1 MPDVQST
8 VLEFVN
14 KLRKRKIEGS
24 QATAKCTV
32 ELLRSVISQQRVPHS
47 NQALALIDAVKAVG
61 EQLVAANPVELAVGN
76 VVRRVLHIIR
86 EEDLSLATAAM
97 AGLDLLDGSD
107 DDGEDDNCKG
117 VGYSAMSAAVAAA
130 AARSTLRP
138 PSLQTLLEGT
148 PESAAVPYTS
158 SSGADSESKTAD
170 KSSITRKLKHDVIE
184 GVNQLILEIAGCHE
198 QIAEQAIEHIH
209 QNEVILTLGSSR
221 TVLEFLCAA
230 KEKKR
235 SFRVFVAEG
244 APRYQG
250 HLLAKE
256 LVARGLQTTVITD
269 SAVFAMISR
278 VNMVIIGAHA
288 VMANGG
294 VIGPVGV
301 NMAALAAKKHA
312 VPFVVLAGSHKLCP
326 LYPHNPEVL
335 LNELRSPSELL
346 DFGEFSDC
354 LDFGTGSGSPLLQV
368 VNPTFDYVPPSLVSL
383 FITDTGGH
391 NPSYMYRL
399 IADYYSADDLI
410 EILSRLPSKSLVRF
424 MLVSKSWQEIISS
437 KSFIRLRS
445 LTWPLRF
452 LLVLKEFDY
461 QKGRLT
467 FNFFSSSSLSLSS
480 TSISTTFLSKITFPL
495 RQAGHPMYYVNGLI
509 NIGDII
515 CNPCTGKTVSLPKLA
530 ASGGSIG
537 RRFFGYDPV
546 NNQYKVLCITH
557 HNLGGHA
564 TLQFNR
570 YHVFTLGAKPK
581 KWRFIDCGIPHTDWS
596 SCLCIDGFVYYIA
609 STDAGL
615 MCLMKFDLSSEKLNI
630 FARASEEMKASFS
643 HFNSYKTLINYH
655 GKVAIA
661 IQRSHLVPSIDLFV
675 FEEGKQEYKAKSFN
689 NLARLNLRT
698 KCVINH
704 MDDTIFAP
712 VYSESEATII
722 HHDFKGHSF
731 KKMKFEVDVKKDWF
745 HETNYFVGYVE
756 SLMMI

>member
-1 MPDVQST
+1 MPDVQSM

-24 QATAKCTV
+24 QATARCTV
-32 ELLRSVISQQRVPHS
+32 ELLRSVISHHRVPHA
-47 NQALALIDAVKAVG
+47 NQASALIDAVKAVG
-61 EQLVAANPVELAVGN
+61 AQLVAANPVELAVGN

-86 EEDLSLATAAM
+86 EEDLSLATAAV
-97 AGLDLLDGSD
+97 AGLDLLDASD
-107 DDGEDDNCKG
+107 DDEDVNGKG
-117 VGYSAMSAAVAAA
+117 IGYPGMSAAVVAA

-148 PESAAVPYTS
+148 PESATVPYTS
-158 SSGADSESKTAD
+158 SSGADSESKSKSAD

-184 GVNQLILEIAGCHE
+184 GVNQLIHEIAGCHE
-198 QIAEQAIEHIH
+198 QIAEQAVEHIH

-399 IADYYSADDLI
+399 IADYYSADDL
-410 EILSRLPSKSLVRF
+410 V
-424 MLVSKSWQEIISS
+424 M
-437 KSFIRLRS
+437 
-445 LTWPLRF
+445 
-452 LLVLKEFDY
+452 
-461 QKGRLT
+461 
-467 FNFFSSSSLSLSS
+467 
-480 TSISTTFLSKITFPL
+480 
-495 RQAGHPMYYVNGLI
+495 
-509 NIGDII
+509 
-515 CNPCTGKTVSLPKLA
+515 
-530 ASGGSIG
+530 
-537 RRFFGYDPV
+537 
-546 NNQYKVLCITH
+546 
-557 HNLGGHA
+557 
-564 TLQFNR
+564 
-570 YHVFTLGAKPK
+570 
-581 KWRFIDCGIPHTDWS
+581 
-596 SCLCIDGFVYYIA
+596 
-609 STDAGL
+609 
-615 MCLMKFDLSSEKLNI
+615 
-630 FARASEEMKASFS
+630 
-643 HFNSYKTLINYH
+643 
-655 GKVAIA
+655 
-661 IQRSHLVPSIDLFV
+661 
-675 FEEGKQEYKAKSFN
+675 
-689 NLARLNLRT
+689 
-698 KCVINH
+698 
-704 MDDTIFAP
+704 
-712 VYSESEATII
+712 
-722 HHDFKGHSF
+722 
-731 KKMKFEVDVKKDWF
+731 
-745 HETNYFVGYVE
+745 
-756 SLMMI
+756 